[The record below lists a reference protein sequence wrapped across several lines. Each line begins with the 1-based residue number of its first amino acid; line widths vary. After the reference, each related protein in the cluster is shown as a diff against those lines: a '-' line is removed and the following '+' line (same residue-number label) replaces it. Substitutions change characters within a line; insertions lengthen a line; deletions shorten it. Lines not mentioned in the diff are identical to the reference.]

1 MTVYHFSLET
11 LLQQF
16 LIGPISTTISDLT
29 NDKDEI
35 HVNVMKTL
43 NFRTKKLNTL

>member
-1 MTVYHFSLET
+1 MSIFNFNIEK

-16 LIGPISTTISDLT
+16 LIGPISSTIADLT
-29 NDKDEI
+29 NDKDQI
-35 HVNVMKTL
+35 HLNVMKTL